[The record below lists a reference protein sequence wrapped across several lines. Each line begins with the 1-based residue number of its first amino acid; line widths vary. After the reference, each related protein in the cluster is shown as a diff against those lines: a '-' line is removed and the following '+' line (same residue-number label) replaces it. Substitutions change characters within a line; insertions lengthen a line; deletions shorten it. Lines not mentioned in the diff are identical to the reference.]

1 MQGSIISATRDENPA
16 FQKAVSDCSLGGR
29 KRGKAW
35 RVKSPCR
42 RRNGGESRVGRLAN
56 HMTTN
61 ARSYQSADCVSGKL
75 GSRSAEPGDK
85 PEFMP
90 ASGST
95 HHRLPSSRVL
105 EDGSQGPNLCTEG
118 LVP

>member
-95 HHRLPSSRVL
+95 HHRLPSSRRPVL
-105 EDGSQGPNLCTEG
+105 EDGSHCRTG
-118 LVP
+118 LDA